1 VSSKLIYIYLCA
13 VVVAAC
19 TPQQEGRVLANAY
32 GNKLYDTDL
41 AKIIPDD
48 VTIEDSVFLAK
59 EYIEVWLSRQILLNK
74 ADKILTSE
82 EKDKSSQLEQYRI
95 DLLTY
100 QVLNKLAWQA
110 ADTSYADGE
119 LLAYYDEHSDE
130 FELSQNIIKIVF
142 YKLPSDVA
150 EIDVLWSRFKAKD
163 ESVYA
168 TLKKLSTEK
177 GNYYDDKGNWVFFED
192 ILKEI
197 PINTYNQ
204 EHYLNNNKLIRLAE
218 GEFEYFIRIF
228 DFRIRS
234 TTSPFSMEM
243 ENIKQIL
250 NMKRQQKE
258 VKNIETK
265 MLDEA
270 YSNKEIKIF

>member
-1 VSSKLIYIYLCA
+1 MSSKSTFIFLF

-19 TPQQEGRVLANAY
+19 APQPKGRVLADAY

-48 VTIEDSVFLAK
+48 ATIEDSVFLAK
-59 EYIEVWLSRQILLNK
+59 EYIDVWLSKQILLNK
-74 ADKILTSE
+74 AVKILTAE
-82 EKDKSSQLEQYRI
+82 ERDKSKQLEQYRI

-100 QVLNKLAWQA
+100 EVLNKLAWQA
-110 ADTSYADGE
+110 ADTSHTEDE
-119 LLAYYDEHSDE
+119 LQAYYAEHSDE
-130 FELSQNIIKIVF
+130 FELSQNIIKIIF
-142 YKLPSDVA
+142 YKIPSNAAD
-150 EIDVLWSRFKAKD
+150 INMLWSNFRAKD
-163 ESVYA
+163 ESIYG
-168 TLKKLSTEK
+168 TLKELSADE
-177 GNYYDDKGNWVFFED
+177 GNYYDDKDNWVFFED

-204 EHYLNNNKLIRLAE
+204 EHYLNNNKIIRLAE

-228 DFRIRS
+228 DFKIRS
-234 TTSPFSMEM
+234 TTSPFSMEV